1 MLRSLFA
8 AISGM
13 RSQQTKLD
21 VTANNIANVSTTGFK
36 GSRVKF
42 QDMLSQTIRSASAPM
57 GGRSGINPSQVG
69 LGMTIAGIDTIHT
82 QGSLQATGRVTDL
95 AIQGGGLFVVSD
107 GVRNLF
113 TRDGSF
119 SLSLSNELVNASTGL
134 KVVGWM
140 ADNNGQIST
149 QSALQPISIPIGEKV
164 MTKATDS
171 VALTGN
177 LSSGVAVGATSA
189 HTTYVTAYDSKGAP
203 HELKVNFTKTADN
216 AWAWEVTPV
225 DTSVGGPSVGAGTGS
240 GDLSFTPSGALDTAD
255 TGPVT
260 VTITGAETVSFSLD
274 FNSLSQVAGDTTA
287 LVKYQNGYPPG
298 ELLTFSIGKTG
309 VITGTYSNGLV
320 SDLGQIALAFFSNPE
335 GLLKTAGNLFDVSSN
350 SGEVR
355 IGAAGTDGRGTIE
368 TGMLEMSNVDLAT
381 EFTEMIS
388 TSRAFQANSRVVS
401 TSDEMLQ
408 ELIHLKR

>member
-95 AIQGGGLFVVSD
+95 AIQGSGLFVVSD
-107 GVRNLF
+107 GSRNLY

-119 SLSLSNELVNASTGL
+119 GLSLSNELVNASTGL
-134 KVVGWM
+134 KVMGWM
-140 ADNNGQIST
+140 ADSNGQIST
-149 QSALQPISIPIGEKV
+149 QSTLQPISIPIGEKV
-164 MTKATDS
+164 MTKATSS

-177 LSSGVAVGATSA
+177 LSSGVAATAASA
-189 HTTYVTAYDSKGAP
+189 HTTYVTAYDSKGTP
-203 HELKVNFTKTADN
+203 HELTVNFVKTANN
-216 AWAWEVTPV
+216 AWTWGV
-225 DTSVGGPSVGAGTGS
+225 TSVGGLAVGAGS
-240 GDLSFTPSGALDTAD
+240 GTLSFTASGALNTAT
-255 TGPVT
+255 TGPVSI
-260 VTITGAETVSFSLD
+260 TIPGAATVSFSLD

-287 LVKYQNGYPPG
+287 LVKFQNGYPPG

-320 SDLGQIALAFFSNPE
+320 SDLGQMALAFLSNPE

-408 ELIHLKR
+408 ELINLKR

>member
-21 VTANNIANVSTTGFK
+21 VTANNIANVGTTGFK

-57 GGRSGINPSQVG
+57 GGRAGINPSQVG

-107 GVRNLF
+107 GVRNLY

-149 QSALQPISIPIGEKV
+149 QSAMQPISIPVGEKI
-164 MTKATDS
+164 MTKAT
-171 VALTGN
+171 ALVEMTGN
-177 LSSGVAVGATSA
+177 LSSGVAATAASA
-189 HTTYVTAYDSKGAP
+189 HTTYVTAYDSKGAS
-203 HELKVNFTKTADN
+203 HELTVKFTKTAAN
-216 AWAWEVTPV
+216 AWNWGV
-225 DTSVGGPSVGAGTGS
+225 TSVGGLTVGNGS
-240 GDLSFTPSGALDTAD
+240 GTLSFTTAGALNTAT

-260 VTITGAETVSFSLD
+260 VTIPGAETVSFSLD
-274 FNSLSQVAGDTTA
+274 FNSLSQVAGDNTA
-287 LVKYQNGYPPG
+287 LVKFQDGYPPG

-320 SDLGQIALAFFSNPE
+320 SDLGQIALAYVANPE
-335 GLLKTAGNLFDVSSN
+335 GMLKSAGNLFDVSSN

-355 IGAAGTDGRGTIE
+355 IGAAGSDGRGTIE

-388 TSRAFQANSRVVS
+388 TSRAFQANSRVVT

-408 ELIHLKR
+408 ELIQLKR

>member
-134 KVVGWM
+134 KVMGWM
-140 ADNNGQIST
+140 ADNDGQIST
-149 QSALQPISIPIGEKV
+149 QSTLQPISIPIGEKV

-171 VALTGN
+171 ISMTGN
-177 LSSGVAVGATSA
+177 LSSGVAAADSA
-189 HTTYVTAYDSKGAP
+189 HVTYVTAYDSKGAP
-203 HELKVNFTKTADN
+203 HELTVNFNKTASN
-216 AWAWEVTPV
+216 SWTWAVS
-225 DTSVGGPSVGAGTGS
+225 SVGGLAVGTGT
-240 GDLSFTPSGALDTAD
+240 GTLSFTDSGALDTAT

-260 VTITGAETVSFSLD
+260 VTIPGAETVSFSLD

-287 LVKYQNGYPPG
+287 LVKSQNGYPPG

-320 SDLGQIALAFFSNPE
+320 SDLGQIAIAFFANPE

-355 IGAAGTDGRGTIE
+355 IGIAGSDGRGTIE

-388 TSRAFQANSRVVS
+388 TSRAFQANSRVVT

>member
-1 MLRSLFA
+1 
-8 AISGM
+8 M

-95 AIQGGGLFVVSD
+95 AIQGSGLFVVSD
-107 GVRNLF
+107 GIRNLY

-134 KVVGWM
+134 KVMGWM

-164 MTKATDS
+164 MTKATSS

-177 LSSGVAVGATSA
+177 LSSGVAFGTASA
-189 HTTYVTAYDSKGAP
+189 HTTYVTVYDSKGAP
-203 HELKVNFTKTADN
+203 QELIVNFMKTDDN
-216 AWAWEVTPV
+216 KWDWEVSGPGV
-225 DTSVGGPSVGAGTGS
+225 SNGGGE
-240 GDLSFTPSGALDTAD
+240 LSFTSSGALDTAT

-260 VTITGAETVSFSLD
+260 VAILGAEPISFSLD

-287 LVKYQNGYPPG
+287 LVKFQNGYPPG

-320 SDLGQIALAFFSNPE
+320 SDLGQVALAFFSNPE
-335 GLLKTAGNLFDVSSN
+335 GLLKAAGNLFDVSSN
-350 SGEVR
+350 SGEAR

>member
-82 QGSLQATGRVTDL
+82 QGSLQATGRGSDL

-107 GVRNLF
+107 GSRNLY

-119 SLSLSNELVNASTGL
+119 SLSLSNELVNAATGL

-140 ADNNGQIST
+140 ADNDGQIST
-149 QSALQPISIPIGEKV
+149 QSTLQPISIPIGEKV
-164 MTKATDS
+164 MTRPTQLIAM
-171 VALTGN
+171 TGN
-177 LSSGVAVGATSA
+177 LASGVAPADSA
-189 HTTYVTAYDSKGAP
+189 HTTYVTAYDSKGTP
-203 HELKVNFTKTADN
+203 HELLVNFAKTADN
-216 AWAWEVTPV
+216 AWTWAVA
-225 DTSVGGPSVGAGTGS
+225 SVGGLAVGTGS
-240 GDLSFTPSGALDTAD
+240 GTLSFTASGALNTAT

-260 VTITGAETVSFSLD
+260 VTVPGAETVSFSLD
-274 FNSLSQVAGDTTA
+274 FDSLSQVAGDTTA
-287 LVKYQNGYPPG
+287 LVKFQDGYPPG
-298 ELLTFSIGKTG
+298 ELLTYSIGKTG

-320 SDLGQIALAFFSNPE
+320 SDLGQIALAYVANPE
-335 GLLKTAGNLFDVSSN
+335 GLLKTAGNMFDVSSN

-355 IGAAGTDGRGTIE
+355 IGVAGSDGRGTIE

-388 TSRAFQANSRVVS
+388 TSRAFQANSRVVT